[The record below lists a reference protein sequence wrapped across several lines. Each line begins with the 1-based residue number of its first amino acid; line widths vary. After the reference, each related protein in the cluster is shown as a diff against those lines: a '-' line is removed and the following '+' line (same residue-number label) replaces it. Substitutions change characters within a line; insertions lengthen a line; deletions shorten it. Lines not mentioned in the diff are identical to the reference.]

1 MRTKR
6 AVLLLLTLG
15 SLGCGHDQEHE
26 HDSGNAAEERDSG
39 AMQHANHAEHELGAR
54 TQSEPQFYEAR
65 GTLLWYEPGRVYL
78 NHEAMPG
85 FMDAMSMG
93 FDVRDPALL
102 DGIDPGTSVEFRVVV
117 EGDSFY
123 VDQIH
128 PLEE

>member
-1 MRTKR
+1 MRAEC

-15 SLGCGHDQEHE
+15 SLGCGQER
-26 HDSGNAAEERDSG
+26 DPDPGNAAEERDSG
-39 AMQHANHAEHELGAR
+39 STQQVNHAGRDSDATTH
-54 TQSEPQFYEAR
+54 TQSELYEAR

-78 NHEAMPG
+78 NHEEMPG

-117 EGDSFY
+117 EGESFY
-123 VDQIH
+123 IDQIY

>member
-1 MRTKR
+1 MLTRVDC

-15 SLGCGHDQEHE
+15 SLGCGH
-26 HDSGNAAEERDSG
+26 AEDRDSEPL
-39 AMQHANHAEHELGAR
+39 QHAGHDMTPSQPEL
-54 TQSEPQFYEAR
+54 YEAR

-78 NHEAMPG
+78 NHEEMPG

-123 VDQIH
+123 IDQIH